1 MTQSN
6 PNQIQNKIDRTREDL
21 SSNVNALAD
30 KVSPNRIV
38 GRRVRR
44 TRAAVTSVK
53 ERVMGAS
60 APATDTVRSTASTAG
75 DAMSSAASTTG
86 AAVSSAAST
95 VADATK
101 SAPTAATRQA
111 QGNPIAA
118 GLIAFGVGWLASSLM
133 PASKPEQQIAEQVKD
148 KVTDAAHP
156 LVEQAQQSAKQVA
169 DNLQQP
175 AHEALDTVRSTA
187 QDAASTVTDEAK
199 GAAADVAGSREVRN
213 PRGHRSS
220 AAINLIPIRSAP

>member
-1 MTQSN
+1 MSQTN
-6 PNQIQNKIDRTREDL
+6 PNQIQNQIDRTREDL

-44 TRAAVTSVK
+44 TKAAVTGVR

-75 DAMSSAASTTG
+75 DAISSAASTTG

-101 SAPTAATRQA
+101 SAPVAATRQT

-133 PASKPEQQIAEQVKD
+133 PASSKEQQIAEQGQGQGCRRSP
-148 KVTDAAHP
+148 AARRASAA
-156 LVEQAQQSAKQVA
+156 VCQRGSRQSA
-169 DNLQQP
+169 P
-175 AHEALDTVRSTA
+175 ASARGARHGSLHCPGRGQHRDRRGEGRRGRRRRSRKVRHA
-187 QDAASTVTDEAK
+187 
-199 GAAADVAGSREVRN
+199 RCR
-213 PRGHRSS
+213 RSN